1 MLKFIY
7 IPEYY
12 DKIILDVVNYLK
24 SGDRNE

>member
-7 IPEYY
+7 IPKYY

-24 SGDRNE
+24 CGDRNE

>member
-7 IPEYY
+7 IPKYY